1 MVKSDRRTG
10 KVVKT
15 TRKTYLVNIDGKE
28 YSCTVRGKIA
38 GSGDEGSSVKV
49 GDDVRVRLI
58 TDSEGVIEEIL
69 PRRSLLSR
77 TVEGKAYR
85 QHIIATNIDQI
96 LIIMSTRSPAF
107 KSGLL
112 DRYLVIAEKNHLK
125 AVICI
130 NKIDLSDP
138 AEFEEYRRWYPRLGY
153 PLFFTSAYTGQG
165 LDELKSVLQDKV
177 SVLVGHSGVGK
188 SSLIKRIEPG
198 LDLKVASVSEKTSK
212 GRHATSFVQLFPLSF
227 GGFVIDT
234 PGVRELGLWDVY
246 RDELK
251 NYFPEFREF
260 APDCQFNDCR
270 HLQEPGCA
278 IKRAV
283 AEGEIFPERYRNY
296 QNIYLSLR
304 AAPYELIKFRGDSG
318 R

>member
-1 MVKSDRRTG
+1 MAEPNLKIG

-15 TRKTYLVNIDGKE
+15 TRKTYLVNIGGKE
-28 YSCTVRGKIA
+28 YICSVRGKLA
-38 GSGDEGSSVKV
+38 GNGDAAGSVKV
-49 GDDVRVRLI
+49 GDDVRVQVI
-58 TDSEGVIEEIL
+58 SEGEGVIEEIL

-77 TVEGKAYR
+77 SVEGKAYR

-96 LIIMSTRSPAF
+96 LIIMSTRFPAF

-112 DRYLVIAEKNHLK
+112 DRYLIIAEKNHLK

-130 NKIDLSDP
+130 NKIDLSSV
-138 AEFEEYRRWYPRLGY
+138 AEFEEYRQWYPRLGY
-153 PLFFTSAYTGQG
+153 PLFFTSALTGEG
-165 LDELKSVLQDKV
+165 LNELKSVLREKV

-188 SSLIKRIEPG
+188 SSLLKKIEPG

-212 GRHATSFVQLFPLSF
+212 GRHATSVVQLFPLSF

-234 PGVRELGLWDVY
+234 PGVRELGLWEVY

-251 NYFPEFREF
+251 EYFREF
-260 APDCQFNDCR
+260 IEYAPDCQFNDCR

-278 IKRAV
+278 VKRAV
-283 AEGEIFPERYRNY
+283 EEGKIFPERYRNY

-304 AAPYELIKFRGDSG
+304 TAPYELIKFRGDSG